1 MASSTS
7 VTPNALTLTQIG
19 GSCQRSHLNTAEVL
33 YARASGVTGSVRC
46 RPKSGLPPSASC
58 LLRLCDGT
66 RRIAKRLDFSTMTV
80 DQLRVRYEE
89 LWFDKP
95 RSSNRTWFIRKIA
108 RRLQSLELGGL
119 TDRARQRATT
129 LARTAE
135 VRTTLPRHV
144 TLVPREKPAKPARP
158 SKRDPRL
165 PCVGASVVRE
175 YQGRRDRIHGVQ
187 RDVRG
192 CLSSA
197 PVVQESGGGAVTADW
212 PENHQ
217 R

>member
-1 MASSTS
+1 MADPECPTS
-7 VTPNALTLTQIG
+7 PEERFAAI
-19 GSCQRSHLNTAEVL
+19 CQLSATA
-33 YARASGVTGSVRC
+33 VR
-46 RPKSGLPPSASC
+46 RHAADRK
-58 LLRLCDGT
+58 
-66 RRIAKRLDFSTMTV
+66 KLDFATMTG

-95 RSSNRTWFIRKIA
+95 RSRNRTWLIRKIA
-108 RRLQSLELGGL
+108 WRLQSLELGGL

-144 TLVPREKPAKPARP
+144 TLVPREKPAKPAKT

-175 YQGRRDRIHGVQ
+175 YQG
-187 RDVRG
+187 
-192 CLSSA
+192 
-197 PVVQESGGGAVTADW
+197 
-212 PENHQ
+212 
-217 R
+217 